1 MMMRESN
8 GGFKSLGLHLFLV
21 LVATVS
27 FRAIAG
33 DISSNPKN
41 GTKDENHSASS
52 NSGSVVVGVLL
63 IVVAI
68 TVVLYFLYK
77 LWQRKKR
84 EEQYARLIKLFEE
97 DDELEVEL
105 GLRG

>member
-1 MMMRESN
+1 MLRESS
-8 GGFKSLGLHLFLV
+8 GGIRSPCLHLFLF

-27 FRAIAG
+27 FRGIAG
-33 DISSNPKN
+33 DVSSSPKN
-41 GTKDENHSASS
+41 GTKSKNHSAQSS
-52 NSGSVVVGVLL
+52 SGSVVVGVLL

-68 TVVLYFLYK
+68 TVVVYFLYK

-84 EEQYARLIKLFEE
+84 EEQYACLIKLFEE

-105 GLRG
+105 GLRN